1 MRDELKSAASA
12 KIGKKFAEKRKYLG
26 YSLDQV
32 SEILVINKDYLKAI
46 EGGNYSI
53 FPSESFAKAYFLKYR
68 DFLKISNEFPN
79 IFDFK
84 TSKNKMKIQQ
94 ETNFNEK
101 IDLFSIL
108 IYVCLIISLVTGV
121 YLFIQFPDFIGQKK
135 INGEIEIKNIQNVIN
150 EPDNQNN
157 TEILYSVDQ
166 EKISSNKLTID
177 DNLLKLEFSGEC
189 WIEIYVDE
197 KIVEAQLFKADDI
210 YKTEIVMPFKVIVGN
225 ADYVNGTYNGDVIDF
240 ITDANRLTRVS
251 TINYTDE

>member
-1 MRDELKSAASA
+1 MRGELKSAASA
-12 KIGKKFAEKRKYLG
+12 KIGNKFAEKREYLG

-68 DFLKISNEFPN
+68 NFLKISNEFPN
-79 IFDFK
+79 IFDFE

-94 ETNFNEK
+94 EINFNEK

-108 IYVCLIISLVTGV
+108 IYVFLIISLVIGV
-121 YLFIQFPDFIGQKK
+121 YLFIHFPDFIGQKK
-135 INGEIEIKNIQNVIN
+135 INNEIEIQNIQNVIN

-157 TEILYSVDQ
+157 TEILYPVDQ
-166 EKISSNKLTID
+166 VNMPSNKLTID

-197 KIVEAQLFKADDI
+197 KIVEAQLFNAEDI
-210 YKTEIVMPFKVIVGN
+210 YKTEIMMPFKVIVGN

-240 ITDANRLTRVS
+240 ITDANRLTRVN
-251 TINYTDE
+251 TINFTNE

>member
-1 MRDELKSAASA
+1 MSGELKSAASA

-32 SEILVINKDYLKAI
+32 SEILVINKDYLRAI

-84 TSKNKMKIQQ
+84 TSKNKMNIQQ

-197 KIVEAQLFKADDI
+197 KIVEAQLFKAYDT
-210 YKTEIVMPFKVIVGN
+210 YKIEIVMPFKVIVGN

-240 ITDANRLTRVS
+240 ITDANRLTRVN
-251 TINYTDE
+251 TINFTDE

>member
-1 MRDELKSAASA
+1 MRGELKSAASA
-12 KIGKKFAEKRKYLG
+12 KIGNKFAEKREYLG

-94 ETNFNEK
+94 EINFNEK

-108 IYVCLIISLVTGV
+108 IYVFLIISLVIGV
-121 YLFIQFPDFIGQKK
+121 YLFIHFPDFIGQKK
-135 INGEIEIKNIQNVIN
+135 INNEIEIQNIQNVIN

-157 TEILYSVDQ
+157 TEILYPVDQ
-166 EKISSNKLTID
+166 VNMPSNKLTID

-197 KIVEAQLFKADDI
+197 KIVEAQLFNAEDI
-210 YKTEIVMPFKVIVGN
+210 YKTEIMMPFKVIVGN

-240 ITDANRLTRVS
+240 ITDANRLTRVN
-251 TINYTDE
+251 TINFTDE

>member
-1 MRDELKSAASA
+1 MRGELKSAASA
-12 KIGKKFAEKRKYLG
+12 KIGNKFAEKREYLG

-84 TSKNKMKIQQ
+84 TSKYKMKIQH
-94 ETNFNEK
+94 EINFNEK

-157 TEILYSVDQ
+157 TEILYPVDQ
-166 EKISSNKLTID
+166 VNMPSNKLTID

-197 KIVEAQLFKADDI
+197 KIVEAQLFNAEDI
-210 YKTEIVMPFKVIVGN
+210 YKTEIMMPFKVIVGN

-240 ITDANRLTRVS
+240 ITDANRLTRVN
-251 TINYTDE
+251 TINFTNE

>member
-12 KIGKKFAEKRKYLG
+12 KIGKKFAEKREYLG

-84 TSKNKMKIQQ
+84 TSKYKMKIQH
-94 ETNFNEK
+94 EINFNEK

-121 YLFIQFPDFIGQKK
+121 YLFTQFPDFIGQKK
-135 INGEIEIKNIQNVIN
+135 INDEIEIKNIQNVID

-157 TEILYSVDQ
+157 TEILYPVDQ
-166 EKISSNKLTID
+166 ENISSNKLTID

-197 KIVEAQLFKADDI
+197 KIVEAQLFNAEDI
-210 YKTEIVMPFKVIVGN
+210 YKTEIMMPFTVIVGN

-240 ITDANRLTRVS
+240 ITDANRLTRVN
-251 TINYTDE
+251 TINFTDE

>member
-1 MRDELKSAASA
+1 MSGELKSAASA

-32 SEILVINKDYLKAI
+32 SEILVINKDYLRAI

-84 TSKNKMKIQQ
+84 TSKNKMNIQQ

-197 KIVEAQLFKADDI
+197 KIVEAQLFKAEDI
-210 YKTEIVMPFKVIVGN
+210 YKTEIVTPFKVIVGN

-240 ITDANRLTRVS
+240 ITDANRLTRVN
-251 TINYTDE
+251 TINFTDE

>member
-94 ETNFNEK
+94 EINFNEK
-101 IDLFSIL
+101 WFHSI
-108 IYVCLIISLVTGV
+108 
-121 YLFIQFPDFIGQKK
+121 
-135 INGEIEIKNIQNVIN
+135 
-150 EPDNQNN
+150 
-157 TEILYSVDQ
+157 
-166 EKISSNKLTID
+166 
-177 DNLLKLEFSGEC
+177 
-189 WIEIYVDE
+189 
-197 KIVEAQLFKADDI
+197 
-210 YKTEIVMPFKVIVGN
+210 
-225 ADYVNGTYNGDVIDF
+225 
-240 ITDANRLTRVS
+240 RH
-251 TINYTDE
+251 

>member
-12 KIGKKFAEKRKYLG
+12 KIGKKFAEKREYLG

-68 DFLKISNEFPN
+68 NFLKISNEFPN
-79 IFDFK
+79 IFDFE

-94 ETNFNEK
+94 EINFNEK

-135 INGEIEIKNIQNVIN
+135 INNEIEIQNIQNVIN

-157 TEILYSVDQ
+157 TEILYPVDQ
-166 EKISSNKLTID
+166 VNMPSNIFTID

-197 KIVEAQLFKADDI
+197 KIVEAQLFKAYDT
-210 YKTEIVMPFKVIVGN
+210 YKIEIVMPFKVIVGN

-240 ITDANRLTRVS
+240 ITDANRLTRVN
-251 TINYTDE
+251 TINFTNE

>member
-1 MRDELKSAASA
+1 MRGELKSAASA
-12 KIGKKFAEKRKYLG
+12 KLGKKFSEKRKYLG

-135 INGEIEIKNIQNVIN
+135 INGEIEIKNIQNVID

-157 TEILYSVDQ
+157 TEILYPVDQ
-166 EKISSNKLTID
+166 ENISSNKLTID

-197 KIVEAQLFKADDI
+197 KIVEAQLFNAEDI
-210 YKTEIVMPFKVIVGN
+210 YKTEIMRPFTVIVGN
-225 ADYVNGTYNGDVIDF
+225 ADYVNVTYNGDVIDF
-240 ITDANRLTRVS
+240 ITDANRLTRVN
-251 TINYTDE
+251 TINFTDE

>member
-1 MRDELKSAASA
+1 MRGELKSAASA
-12 KIGKKFAEKRKYLG
+12 KIGNKFAEKREYLG

-53 FPSESFAKAYFLKYR
+53 FPRESFAKAYFLKYR
-68 DFLKISNEFPN
+68 NFLKISNEFPN
-79 IFDFK
+79 IFDFE

-94 ETNFNEK
+94 EINFNEK

-108 IYVCLIISLVTGV
+108 IYVFLIISLVIGV
-121 YLFIQFPDFIGQKK
+121 YLFIHFPDFIGQKK
-135 INGEIEIKNIQNVIN
+135 INNEIEIQNIQNVIN

-157 TEILYSVDQ
+157 TEILYPVDQ
-166 EKISSNKLTID
+166 VNMPSNKLTID

-197 KIVEAQLFKADDI
+197 KIVEAQLFKAYDT
-210 YKTEIVMPFKVIVGN
+210 YKIEIVMPFKVIVGN

-240 ITDANRLTRVS
+240 ITDANRLTRVN
-251 TINYTDE
+251 TINFTNE

>member
-1 MRDELKSAASA
+1 MRGELKSAASA

-32 SEILVINKDYLKAI
+32 SEILVINKDYLRAI

-84 TSKNKMKIQQ
+84 TSKNKMNIQQ

-197 KIVEAQLFKADDI
+197 KIVEAQLFKAYDT
-210 YKTEIVMPFKVIVGN
+210 YKIEIVMPFKVIVGN

-240 ITDANRLTRVS
+240 ITDANRLTRVN
-251 TINYTDE
+251 TINFTDE

>member
-1 MRDELKSAASA
+1 MRGELKSAASA
-12 KIGKKFAEKRKYLG
+12 KIGKKFAEKREYLG

-68 DFLKISNEFPN
+68 NFLKISNEFPN
-79 IFDFK
+79 IFDFE

-94 ETNFNEK
+94 EINFNEK

-108 IYVCLIISLVTGV
+108 IYGFLIISLVIGV
-121 YLFIQFPDFIGQKK
+121 YLFIHFPDFIDQKK
-135 INGEIEIKNIQNVIN
+135 INNEIEIQNIQNVIN

-157 TEILYSVDQ
+157 TEILYPVDQ
-166 EKISSNKLTID
+166 VNMPSNKLTID

-197 KIVEAQLFKADDI
+197 KIVEAQLFKAYDT
-210 YKTEIVMPFKVIVGN
+210 YKIEIVMPFKVIVGN

-240 ITDANRLTRVS
+240 ITDANRLTRVN
-251 TINYTDE
+251 TINFTNE